1 MSIDIPK
8 DDLSRSVNIDA
19 NTAYPKKVQLR
30 LVWDLK
36 GREVLK
42 TIEISS
48 DEFFGMGKY
57 GAPIPAEALI
67 QHIERARREGPPT
80 FVRRRRYFNDKK

>member
-1 MSIDIPK
+1 MSIDLPT
-8 DDLSRSVNIDA
+8 DDLSRAINNNP

-30 LVWDLK
+30 LVWDLE

-42 TIEISS
+42 TIEIST

-67 QHIERARREGPPT
+67 QHIERARREGPPA
-80 FVRRRRYFNDKK
+80 FVRRRRYPNAKK

>member
-8 DDLSRSVNIDA
+8 DDLSRSINIDA

-30 LVWDLK
+30 LVWDLH

-42 TIEISS
+42 TIEIGA
-48 DEFFGMGKY
+48 DEFFGRGKY

-67 QHIERARREGPPT
+67 QHIERARREGPPA
-80 FVRRRRYFNDKK
+80 FKRPPRGSSAKK